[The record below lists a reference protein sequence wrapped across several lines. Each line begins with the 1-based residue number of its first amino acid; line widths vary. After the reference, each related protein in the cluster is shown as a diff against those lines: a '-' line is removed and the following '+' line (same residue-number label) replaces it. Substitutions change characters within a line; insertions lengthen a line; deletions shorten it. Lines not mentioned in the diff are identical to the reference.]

1 MLDGERFL
9 EEVFEDVL
17 AREWLLPEGL
27 ADEAISE
34 EMLEQAFAFQI
45 ASRVG
50 DSQEVECA
58 RVLLAPQYEQ
68 EDYVLGYAYSEL
80 SRRWYCQMHA
90 VDHDARWPIGGSYRF
105 MMRKGDS
112 RSVIVTC
119 VSPEGMTVVARFQG
133 VTGFVQCESA
143 VCMPHLTGSY
153 PKEAQSFSR
162 MKAFCPYCSERQRD
176 CTCIGSPWERC
187 YGLDKPLETESFFK
201 YRERM
206 TSAAGWRLCVRQ
218 IIDAQ
223 GTLTSS
229 TILMSSGHYGSVCPD
244 ITGLLQGCANSIR
257 SSYFDPHIDRL
268 LREIFSETSSLA
280 VSDTAWD
287 ESSHLEMLNSSECLS
302 EGFLSTIAPE
312 ANDSSVFV
320 SKELEA
326 ATERCMLISEDRVD
340 AVVGPSTRRRRQQ
353 AGVRKIIRSERRT
366 PPKNFV
372 CDQCQSRFSQASHL
386 ANHINTVHLKIRAF
400 ECPLCMKKFG
410 LRSNLKR
417 HYREIHPDEEF
428 L

>member
-153 PKEAQSFSR
+153 PKEVRRVIPTSTHAQDGFSYR
-162 MKAFCPYCSERQRD
+162 ISTCPNPS
-176 CTCIGSPWERC
+176 SP
-187 YGLDKPLETESFFK
+187 GTVFFQNES
-201 YRERM
+201 
-206 TSAAGWRLCVRQ
+206 
-218 IIDAQ
+218 
-223 GTLTSS
+223 
-229 TILMSSGHYGSVCPD
+229 ILS
-244 ITGLLQGCANSIR
+244 LL
-257 SSYFDPHIDRL
+257 
-268 LREIFSETSSLA
+268 
-280 VSDTAWD
+280 
-287 ESSHLEMLNSSECLS
+287 
-302 EGFLSTIAPE
+302 
-312 ANDSSVFV
+312 
-320 SKELEA
+320 
-326 ATERCMLISEDRVD
+326 
-340 AVVGPSTRRRRQQ
+340 
-353 AGVRKIIRSERRT
+353 
-366 PPKNFV
+366 
-372 CDQCQSRFSQASHL
+372 
-386 ANHINTVHLKIRAF
+386 
-400 ECPLCMKKFG
+400 
-410 LRSNLKR
+410 
-417 HYREIHPDEEF
+417 
-428 L
+428 